1 MWCNEL
7 LFGTA
12 YLIEHVWLNKEIIL
26 QIINVLADGDIYI
39 DVYVYIT
46 RLIVL
51 CKNDLKAYAGT
62 AAVND
67 NISYIFYN
75 KL

>member
-1 MWCNEL
+1 MHEILWCNEL

-12 YLIEHVWLNKEIIL
+12 YLIEYVWLNKEIIL
-26 QIINVLADGDIYI
+26 QIINFPDDGDIYI
-39 DVYVYIT
+39 PIT
-46 RLIVL
+46 RLMVL

-62 AAVND
+62 AAVNYT
-67 NISYIFYN
+67 ISYIFYN

>member
-1 MWCNEL
+1 MNKTYGVRFLVLVKSTERNDKP
-7 LFGTA
+7 
-12 YLIEHVWLNKEIIL
+12 VLNI
-26 QIINVLADGDIYI
+26 VLIYI
-39 DVYVYIT
+39 PIT

-62 AAVND
+62 AAVKD

-75 KL
+75 KP

>member
-1 MWCNEL
+1 M
-7 LFGTA
+7 
-12 YLIEHVWLNKEIIL
+12 NKEIIL
-26 QIINVLADGDIYI
+26 QIINFPDDGDIRNKPVLNIFLIYI
-39 DVYVYIT
+39 PIT

-62 AAVND
+62 AAVKD

>member
-1 MWCNEL
+1 MNR
-7 LFGTA
+7 
-12 YLIEHVWLNKEIIL
+12 EIIL
-26 QIINVLADGDIYI
+26 QIINFPDDGDKPVLNIVLIYI
-39 DVYVYIT
+39 PIT

-62 AAVND
+62 AAVKD

>member
-1 MWCNEL
+1 M
-7 LFGTA
+7 
-12 YLIEHVWLNKEIIL
+12 NKEIIL
-26 QIINVLADGDIYI
+26 QIINFPDDSDIYI
-39 DVYVYIT
+39 YIHIPIA

-51 CKNDLKAYAGT
+51 CKNDLKAYADT
-62 AAVND
+62 AVVND

>member
-1 MWCNEL
+1 MN
-7 LFGTA
+7 FPD
-12 YLIEHVWLNKEIIL
+12 
-26 QIINVLADGDIYI
+26 DGDISFLYI
-39 DVYVYIT
+39 YIPIT

-62 AAVND
+62 AAVKD